1 MRPFAVIRALIAL
14 TLASC
19 GDSPSAPMFG
29 TPAIMLILE
38 APTQTGIAGQPAPAL
53 PAVVVLD
60 AENKPVGGVTVTF
73 AVGPDGGSVTVPS
86 ATTDSRGKATP
97 GSWTLG
103 ATFGSKTLTAT
114 TAGVAPV
121 EFNATA
127 IAPDAGVQAFLISDA
142 AGDTIP
148 TSASGFMKA
157 HDVVSVRGEFKR
169 DSLIVTFTFTGPV
182 GPISAG
188 GPAAVG
194 GYLEFDT
201 DESGATGIVPSGNAF
216 GGSAGLGVDYQ
227 VNLFDATSSSAAL
240 RAISTGANAS
250 VAASFAGNS
259 IVLRIPMRLLGNDD
273 GRFAVV
279 GILGTIER
287 PTDLFPN
294 TGGGTARPG
303 G

>member
-1 MRPFAVIRALIAL
+1 MRNFAVIRAVSAL
-14 TLASC
+14 ALASC
-19 GDSPSAPMFG
+19 GDSPSAPTFG
-29 TPAIMLILE
+29 TPATMLILE
-38 APTQTGIAGQPAPAL
+38 APTQIGVAGQPAPAV
-53 PAVVVLD
+53 PAVLVLD
-60 AENKPVGGVTVTF
+60 AENKPVGGIAVTF
-73 AVGPDGGSVTVPS
+73 VVGPDGGSVTVPS

-97 GSWTLG
+97 GAWTLG

-121 EFNATA
+121 EFSATA
-127 IAPDAGVQAFLISDA
+127 IAPDAGVQAFLITDA

-157 HDVVSVRGEFKR
+157 HDVVSVRGDFKR

-188 GPAAVG
+188 VPAALG

-201 DESGATGIVPSGNAF
+201 DESGVTGIVPSGNAF
-216 GGSAGLGVDYQ
+216 GGSASLGVDYQ
-227 VNLFDATSSSAAL
+227 VNLFEATGSSATLHAIATGATSTVSAAFSG
-240 RAISTGANAS
+240 STM
-250 VAASFAGNS
+250 
-259 IVLRIPMRLLGNDD
+259 VLRVPMRLLGNDD

-279 GILGTIER
+279 GIIGTIER
-287 PTDLFPN
+287 PTDFFPN
-294 TGGGTARPG
+294 TGGGIARPG